1 MTQTAEQKAV
11 TVKNDTVAARVED
24 VKSFD
29 PGIGAYSF
37 ENLGQAVKFADL
49 MSAAGEM
56 LPPHLRGKPA
66 LCLAV
71 TMRAAQW
78 KIDPFAL
85 ALETYQASSGGVIA
99 YQSKAFVMA
108 LKQCAGVR
116 LQYEFLGSL
125 ERTNSPVKSSR
136 GNDIAPRG
144 YKGDRRVRAYAVV
157 DGIELDY
164 VSPPYDEITIKN
176 SPLWH
181 TDPDQQLTYYAARG
195 WVRRHEP
202 GVMMGA
208 YSVDEAEAMQEEM
221 RDVTPKKSGFAALG
235 EKARI
240 AAKPQEPETTET
252 DQSAEATTQA
262 QEAEEAVEID
272 PDSPAY
278 QMGFEAA
285 REGFLELAH
294 SPFKSNPDSVV
305 EHANWCAG
313 FEKAKAD
320 DTETA

>member
-1 MTQTAEQKAV
+1 MNE
-11 TVKNDTVAARVED
+11 VATREEKLADRVAD

-29 PGIGAYSF
+29 PGLGAYSF
-37 ENLGQAVKFADL
+37 ENLGQAVKFSHLMAD
-49 MSAAGEM
+49 SGQM
-56 LPPHLRGKPA
+56 LPEHLRGKPS

-71 TMRAAQW
+71 TMRAMQW

-85 ALETYQASSGGVIA
+85 ALETYQASQGGVIA
-99 YQSKAFVMA
+99 YQAKAFVMA
-108 LKQCAGVR
+108 LKQCAGIR

-125 ERTNSPVKSSR
+125 ERVNESVKSAR
-136 GNDIAPRG
+136 GNVIAPRT
-144 YKGDRRVRAYAVV
+144 YKGDRRVRAYATV

-181 TDPDQQLTYYAARG
+181 SDPDQQLTYYAARG

-208 YSVDEAEAMQEEM
+208 YSVDEADAMQEEM

-240 AAKPQEPETTET
+240 AAEQPSETQRQDATET
-252 DQSAEATTQA
+252 VQD
-262 QEAEEAVEID
+262 AEEPQDEGEPDAAHEID
-272 PDSPAY
+272 PESPAY

-285 REGFLELAH
+285 REGFLTLDH
-294 SPFKSNPDSVV
+294 SPFKTHPEEN
-305 EHANWCAG
+305 ANWCAG
-313 FEKAKAD
+313 FEKAKVD